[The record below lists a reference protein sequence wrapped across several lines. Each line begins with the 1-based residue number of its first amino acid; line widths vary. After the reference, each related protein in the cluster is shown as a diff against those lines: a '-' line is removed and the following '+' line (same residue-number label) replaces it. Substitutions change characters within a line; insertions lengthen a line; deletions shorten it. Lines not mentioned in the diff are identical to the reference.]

1 MDEEKEEGKKE
12 TRKRVNVGARL
23 GMIAPVISLGA
34 TAAISIYTYWQ
45 HYPLVWW
52 LIIFFSSLVFFLLL
66 GSIVQ
71 TMVELFVEHV
81 VDKEEEEKRL
91 LEIRAI
97 NDEGPDE
104 DEGTVTAGA
113 AAEEA

>member
-12 TRKRVNVGARL
+12 TRKRVNVGARM

-52 LIIFFSSLVFFLLL
+52 LIIFFASLVFFLLL
-66 GSIVQ
+66 GSVVQ

-97 NDEGPDE
+97 NDEGEDE
-104 DEGTVTAGA
+104 PEGTVTAGEA
-113 AAEEA
+113 AQEA

>member
-52 LIIFFSSLVFFLLL
+52 LIIFFASLVFFLLL
-66 GSIVQ
+66 GSVIQ

-81 VDKEEEEKRL
+81 VDKEAEEKRL

-97 NDEGPDE
+97 NDEGVE
-104 DEGTVTAGA
+104 DEGSVTGGA

>member
-12 TRKRVNVGARL
+12 TRKRVNVGARM

-34 TAAISIYTYWQ
+34 TAAIAIYTYWQ
-45 HYPLVWW
+45 RYPLVWW
-52 LIIFFSSLVFFLLL
+52 LIIFFASLVFFLLL
-66 GSIVQ
+66 GSVVQ
-71 TMVELFVEHV
+71 TMVELFVEHA

-97 NDEGPDE
+97 ADEGEE
-104 DEGTVTAGA
+104 DEGTVTAGT
-113 AAEEA
+113 AEEV